1 MENNLNEEGLKL
13 INSSQSEIPT
23 SLFDTYKGL
32 LFMFFSCLLRSLFG
46 ILCKYALFRNEE
58 LTSYHL
64 LFYKVNFMLIIFSI
78 LIITIYKRGRKII
91 DSLTNYYSFFRY
103 NFIKQLNKKKNFK
116 NKII

>member
-1 MENNLNEEGLKL
+1 
-13 INSSQSEIPT
+13 
-23 SLFDTYKGL
+23 
-32 LFMFFSCLLRSLFG
+32 MFFSCLFKSLFS
-46 ILCKYALFRNEE
+46 ILIKYSLNRNES

-64 LFYKVNFMLIIFSI
+64 LFYKVNFRLIIFSI